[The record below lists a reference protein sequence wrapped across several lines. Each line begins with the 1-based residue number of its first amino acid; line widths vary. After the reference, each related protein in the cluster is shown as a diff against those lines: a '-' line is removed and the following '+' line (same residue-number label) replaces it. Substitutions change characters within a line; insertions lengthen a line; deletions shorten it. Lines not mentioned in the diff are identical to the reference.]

1 MKHKSLLSPL
11 KEQPILF
18 SGEMIRA
25 ILRGRKTQTR
35 RVIKPQP
42 KSQPYPYQFPS
53 GEWAWKSNTPHQF
66 GLTTGHFCPYGQ
78 PGDRLWVRETW
89 YRQFGGSEIV
99 YRADG
104 EQGIHKWDS
113 PLFMPRKSSRIT
125 LEIIGVRIERVQDIS
140 EDDCDKEIFGGDFPH
155 NVIPDYGF
163 HGGMS
168 IQECFA
174 VIWDSLN
181 AKRGYGWDVN
191 PWVWV
196 IEFKRIKMELPK

>member
-1 MKHKSLLSPL
+1 MKCESLLSPF
-11 KEQPILF
+11 KERPILF
-18 SGEMIRA
+18 NGEMIRA
-25 ILRGRKTQTR
+25 ILEGRKTQTR

-42 KSQPYPYQFPS
+42 DFYVESCYPAGTENPPIWWDFW
-53 GEWAWKSNTPHQF
+53 GEDINKRIK
-66 GLTTGHFCPYGQ
+66 CPYVSSN
-78 PGDRLWVRETW
+78 RLWVRETW

-113 PLFMPRKSSRIT
+113 PLFMLRKFSRIT
-125 LEIIGVRIERVQDIS
+125 LEITGVRVERVQDIS

-174 VIWDSLN
+174 VIWDFLN
-181 AKRGYGWDVN
+181 AKRGYGWNVN

-196 IEFKRIKMELPK
+196 IEFKRVET